1 MEEKLNHIMEHYS
14 EALDELMG
22 AQEYAEKACHAES
35 QESKNMYIR
44 MSRQE
49 LEHADGLKTMA
60 VRSVGDDRTL
70 HTIWHHLQGHLD
82 SWKDGIMEKL
92 KRAETGK

>member
-1 MEEKLNHIMEHYS
+1 MEERLDHIMEFYS

-22 AQEYAEKACHAES
+22 AQEYAKKACHETNVES
-35 QESKNMYIR
+35 RNMYIR

-60 VRSVGDDRTL
+60 TRVAGDDRTL
-70 HTIWHHLQGHLD
+70 HTVWHHLQGHLD
-82 SWKDGIMEKL
+82 SWKDGIVEKL